1 MKGTE
6 KIIEHIRSD
15 AQAQAD
21 AILAQAEQQC
31 AQIRADYDRKAREL
45 YGDKIRAGVKEC
57 EDKSESVDRIARMEA
72 RKGMLAVKQEMVAA
86 CFDKAREKIAALPE
100 EEYVDFLAKLAC
112 SSSVSG
118 DEQIVLN
125 AEDRARLGE
134 KAVAEANALLKMA
147 GRKAGLTLASECG
160 DFSGGL
166 VLKRGNIEDN
176 CTVEL
181 LVDLCR
187 AEMSSKVAEVLFG

>member
-31 AQIRADYDRKAREL
+31 AEIRAEYDRKAKEL
-45 YGDKIRAGVKEC
+45 YGEMIRAGVKEC
-57 EDKSESVDRIARMEA
+57 EDKNESIDRIARMEA
-72 RKGMLAVKQEMVAA
+72 RKGMLAVKQEMVSA
-86 CFDKAREKIAALPE
+86 CFDKAREKITELPE
-100 EEYVDFLAKLAC
+100 DVYVDFLAKLAC
-112 SSSVSG
+112 SSSVTG

-125 AEDRARLGE
+125 ARDREKVGA
-134 KAVAEANALLKMA
+134 KAVDEANALLKMA
-147 GRKAGLTLASECG
+147 GKKTGLTLADECG
-160 DFSGGL
+160 DFAGGL

-181 LVDLCR
+181 LIDLSR
-187 AEMSSKVAEVLFG
+187 AEMSSKVAQVLFG

>member
-6 KIIEHIRSD
+6 RIIEHIRSD

-21 AILAQAEQQC
+21 AVLAQAEHQC
-31 AQIRADYDRKAREL
+31 ADIRAEYDRKAKEL
-45 YGDKIRAGVKEC
+45 YGELIRAGVKDC
-57 EDKSESVDRIARMEA
+57 EDKNDSIDRIARMEA
-72 RKGMLAVKQEMVAA
+72 RKGMLAVKQEMVSA
-86 CFDKAREKIAALPE
+86 CFDRALEKITELPE

-112 SSSVSG
+112 SSSVTG

-125 AEDRARLGE
+125 ARDRE
-134 KAVAEANALLKMA
+134 AVGAKTVEEANALLKMA
-147 GRKAGLTLASECG
+147 GRKHSLTLAADCG
-160 DFSGGL
+160 GFAGGL

-181 LVDLCR
+181 LIDLCR
-187 AEMSSKVAEVLFG
+187 GEMSSKVAQVLFG

>member
-57 EDKSESVDRIARMEA
+57 EDKSES
-72 RKGMLAVKQEMVAA
+72 AVKQEMVAA

>member
-31 AQIRADYDRKAREL
+31 VQIRADYDRKAREF
-45 YGDKIRAGVKEC
+45 YSEKIRAGVKDC
-57 EDKSESVDRIARMEA
+57 EDKNESIDRIARMEA
-72 RKGMLAVKQEMVAA
+72 RKGMLAVKQEMVSA
-86 CFDKAREKIAALPE
+86 CFDRAREKIAELPE
-100 EEYVDFLAKLAC
+100 DVYVDFLAKLAC
-112 SSSVSG
+112 GSSVTG

-125 AEDRARLGE
+125 AADREKLGK
-134 KAVAEANALLKMA
+134 KAVDEANALLKMS
-147 GRKAGLTLASECG
+147 GRKAGLTLADESGE
-160 DFSGGL
+160 FSGGL

-176 CTVEL
+176 CTVDL
-181 LVDLCR
+181 LIDLSR

>member
-21 AILAQAEQQC
+21 AILARAEQQC
-31 AQIRADYDRKAREL
+31 AQIRAEYDRKAKEL
-45 YGDKIRAGVKEC
+45 YGDRIRAGVKDC
-57 EDKSESVDRIARMEA
+57 EDKNESMDRIARMEA
-72 RKGMLAVKQEMVAA
+72 RKGMLAVKQEMVSA
-86 CFDKAREKIAALPE
+86 CFDKAREKITELPE
-100 EEYVDFLAKLAC
+100 DVYVDFLAKLAC
-112 SSSVSG
+112 SSSVTG

-125 AEDRARLGE
+125 ARDREKVGA
-134 KAVAEANALLKMA
+134 KAVDEANALLKMA
-147 GRKAGLTLASECG
+147 GKKTGLTLADECG
-160 DFSGGL
+160 DFAGGL

-181 LVDLCR
+181 LIDLSR
-187 AEMSSKVAEVLFG
+187 AEMSSKVAQVLFG

>member
-15 AQAQAD
+15 AQARAD

-31 AQIRADYDRKAREL
+31 EQIRADYDRKAREF
-45 YGDKIRAGVKEC
+45 YSEKIRAGVKDC
-57 EDKSESVDRIARMEA
+57 EDKNESMDRIARMEA
-72 RKGMLAVKQEMVAA
+72 RKGMLAVKQEMVSA
-86 CFDKAREKIAALPE
+86 CFDRAREKIAELPE
-100 EEYVDFLAKLAC
+100 DVYVDFLAKLAC
-112 SSSVSG
+112 GSSVTG

-147 GRKAGLTLASECG
+147 GKKAGLTLADECG

-166 VLKRGNIEDN
+166 VLRRGNIEDN

-181 LVDLCR
+181 LIDLCR
-187 AEMSSKVAEVLFG
+187 SEMSSKVAEVLFG

>member
-31 AQIRADYDRKAREL
+31 AEIRAEYDRKAKEL
-45 YGDKIRAGVKEC
+45 YGEMIRAGVKEC
-57 EDKSESVDRIARMEA
+57 EDKNESIDRIARMEA
-72 RKGMLAVKQEMVAA
+72 RKGMLAVKQEMVSA
-86 CFDKAREKIAALPE
+86 CFDKAREKITELPE
-100 EEYVDFLAKLAC
+100 DVYVDFLAKLAC
-112 SSSVSG
+112 SSSVTG

-125 AEDRARLGE
+125 ARDREKVGE
-134 KAVAEANALLKMA
+134 KAVDEANALLKMA
-147 GRKAGLTLASECG
+147 GKKTGLTLADECG
-160 DFSGGL
+160 DFAGGL

-181 LVDLCR
+181 LIDLSR
-187 AEMSSKVAEVLFG
+187 AEMSSKVAQVLFG

>member
-15 AQAQAD
+15 AQARAD

-86 CFDKAREKIAALPE
+86 CFDKAREKIADLPE
-100 EEYVDFLAKLAC
+100 EQYVDFLAKLAC
-112 SSSVSG
+112 GSSVTG

-125 AEDRARLGE
+125 AADREKLGK
-134 KAVAEANALLKMA
+134 KAVDEANALLKMS
-147 GRKAGLTLASECG
+147 GRKAGLTLADESGEI
-160 DFSGGL
+160 SGGL

-176 CTVEL
+176 CTVGL
-181 LVDLCR
+181 LIDLSR

>member
-31 AQIRADYDRKAREL
+31 AQIRADYDRKAREF
-45 YGDKIRAGVKEC
+45 YSEKIRAGVNDC
-57 EDKSESVDRIARMEA
+57 EDKNESMDRIARMEA
-72 RKGMLAVKQEMVAA
+72 RKGMLAVKQEMVSA
-86 CFDKAREKIAALPE
+86 CFDRAREKIAELPE
-100 EEYVDFLAKLAC
+100 DVYVDFLAKLAC
-112 SSSVSG
+112 GSSVTG

-125 AEDRARLGE
+125 AADREKLGK
-134 KAVAEANALLKMA
+134 KAVDEANALLKMS
-147 GRKAGLTLASECG
+147 GRKAGLTLADESGE
-160 DFSGGL
+160 FSGGL

-176 CTVEL
+176 CTVDL
-181 LVDLCR
+181 LIDLSR

>member
-15 AQAQAD
+15 AQARAD

-31 AQIRADYDRKAREL
+31 VQIRADYDRKAREF
-45 YGDKIRAGVKEC
+45 YSEKIRAGVKDC
-57 EDKSESVDRIARMEA
+57 EDKNESIDRIARMEA

-86 CFDKAREKIAALPE
+86 CFDRAREKITELPE
-100 EEYVDFLAKLAC
+100 EVYVDFLAKLAC
-112 SSSVSG
+112 GSSVTG

-125 AEDRARLGE
+125 AADREKLGK
-134 KAVAEANALLKMA
+134 KAVDEANALLKMA
-147 GRKAGLTLASECG
+147 GRKAGLTLADESG

-176 CTVEL
+176 CTVDL
-181 LVDLCR
+181 LIDLSR